1 MLWWLPPPT
10 TEGLRLVTGC
20 HLSQRLLQRWSQ
32 RQALHVHLG
41 DLLALGSQLR
51 VVGPDQ
57 HVVRAPQLQG
67 KQRRSESAPGFELPN
82 LQPHSPALHHHHLL
96 QPGAPPASPA
106 PGAPSP
112 AGARGAA
119 EAAGDAPTS
128 SSSSS
133 FGGKNTSFVLR
144 STTFHRSWSSSRS
157 SEPSLA
163 PLVPAV
169 VTKRITR

>member
-1 MLWWLPPPT
+1 MLRWLPPPT
-10 TEGLRLVTGC
+10 TEGPWLVTGC
-20 HLSQRLLQRWSQ
+20 HLSQRLLQRRSQ

-41 DLLALGSQLR
+41 DLLALSTQLR

-67 KQRRSESAPGFELPN
+67 KQRRSESAPGLELPN
-82 LQPHSPALHHHHLL
+82 LQPHSPALHHHLL

-119 EAAGDAPTS
+119 EGAGDAPTS

-133 FGGKNTSFVLR
+133 FGGENTSFVLR